1 MQQLRVFGIYRSML
15 QFFNDSKQVLH
26 PFDTFRGL
34 PDSMLRVIC
43 ATLHR
48 SPLETM
54 RFRLHK
60 LKQWRQLAD
69 KLQADNAEIFKGMDT
84 GCAAVLKGK
93 HLALLERLANM
104 IDWPDRS
111 LHEEI
116 RNGFKLVG
124 MQQPTGVFA
133 ADVKPR
139 TLSADELENQLEFIK
154 PALWNK
160 MQSEQQAEYANEL
173 WEATMEE
180 VTDKKWL
187 EGPYNF
193 DELEVMFNQ
202 HWLPVRRFAV
212 WQRSKWRAIDDFS
225 ECGVNSSFAYF
236 ERVDLKAL
244 DETLWIACCF
254 TKFCLHEDRYDFTLS
269 SGERLA
275 GNVSEAWRQLPEDQV
290 QVVSKT
296 VDLKSAYKQFAI
308 LPDNRKLSVLSL
320 KRPSDGRVHGFIS
333 RTLPFGSVAS
343 VLHFNR
349 VARLLHQLGLELG
362 IVWANYYDDY
372 PVVDFKVLS
381 KQTDAAVRALTSMLG
396 FKCATDK
403 ELPFA
408 DRSELLGVV
417 LDSGDSAKGVVRV
430 SNKED
435 RLDELSTTV
444 QSILD
449 KGRVIPRDLPSL
461 FGRALFVESQL
472 LGRAGRLALS
482 ELRALE
488 KQNAASVELTDIQMQ
503 AFSVLLDRYKHN
515 IPRTIKNLRTELPV
529 IVFTDGACEQVD
541 GDLQCTIGG
550 VLWDP
555 CADGKPLAFGAEVSH
570 EVVLEW
576 KTGGALEDIS
586 VAPQQVLGT
595 PYIEAG
601 KQHPVALTEL
611 YAVCTARH
619 TWSKIIDGRRCIFF
633 IDNQG
638 VLDALIKGYSGEPLM
653 KRLLCCF
660 ERTDFRDACLL
671 WFSRVASPSN
681 ISDLPSRG
689 KWQQLKA
696 LLDCVVIEAECPINC
711 SVLKT
716 LES

>member
-1 MQQLRVFGIYRSML
+1 
-15 QFFNDSKQVLH
+15 
-26 PFDTFRGL
+26 
-34 PDSMLRVIC
+34 
-43 ATLHR
+43 
-48 SPLETM
+48 
-54 RFRLHK
+54 
-60 LKQWRQLAD
+60 
-69 KLQADNAEIFKGMDT
+69 
-84 GCAAVLKGK
+84 
-93 HLALLERLANM
+93 
-104 IDWPDRS
+104 
-111 LHEEI
+111 
-116 RNGFKLVG
+116 
-124 MQQPTGVFA
+124 
-133 ADVKPR
+133 
-139 TLSADELENQLEFIK
+139 
-154 PALWNK
+154 
-160 MQSEQQAEYANEL
+160 
-173 WEATMEE
+173 
-180 VTDKKWL
+180 
-187 EGPYNF
+187 
-193 DELEVMFNQ
+193 MFNH

-320 KRPSDGRVHGFIS
+320 KRPSDGKVHGFVS

-372 PVVDFKVLS
+372 PVVDFKALA

-396 FKCATDK
+396 FKCAIDK

-408 DRSELLGVV
+408 QRSELLGVV
-417 LDSGDSAKGVVRV
+417 LDSSDSTKGVVRV

-449 KGRVIPRDLPSL
+449 EGRVIPRDLPSL

-488 KQNAASVELTDIQMQ
+488 KQNAASVKLTDIQMQ
-503 AFSVLLDRYKHN
+503 AFAVLLERYKHN
-515 IPRTIKNLRTELPV
+515 IPRTIKNFRTELPV
-529 IVFTDGACEQVD
+529 VVFTDGACEQVD
-541 GDLQCTIGG
+541 GELHCTIGG

-555 CADGKPLAFGAEVSH
+555 CEDSKPLAFGAEVSSA
-570 EVVLEW
+570 VVLEW

-586 VAPQQVLGT
+586 LAPQQVLGT

-619 TWSKIIDGRRCIFF
+619 TWRKIIDGRRCIFF

-660 ERTDFRDACLL
+660 ERTGFRDACLP

-689 KWQQLKA
+689 KWQELLS
-696 LLDCVVIEAECPINC
+696 LLDCTVVEAECPILC